1 MKWHENLYSGES
13 IRPRLKRIRWKVN
26 HNAGQLRVYVIT
38 LASNEKNLLDIYPAN
53 TMLWHYF
60 YKSSILIVGIA
71 GSHEEAVE
79 LACQIVTQVYQD
91 TGSFNVRSYIE
102 EHDGKN

>member
-1 MKWHENLYSGES
+1 MRWYRKLYIGETARKDRYR
-13 IRPRLKRIRWKVN
+13 IVGKVKHRRPQRDAYL
-26 HNAGQLRVYVIT
+26 IT
-38 LASNEKNLLDIYPAN
+38 LATNEKNLLDIYPAN

-60 YKSSILIVGIA
+60 YKSSILIV
-71 GSHEEAVE
+71 
-79 LACQIVTQVYQD
+79 YQD

>member
-1 MKWHENLYSGES
+1 MRWYRKLYIGETARKDRYR
-13 IRPRLKRIRWKVN
+13 IVGKVKHRRPQRDAYL
-26 HNAGQLRVYVIT
+26 IT
-38 LASNEKNLLDIYPAN
+38 LATNEKNLLDIYPAN